1 MKKRRFKKI
10 TITKRQKFII
20 AAVFLASGLL
30 LIQLANVAWRY
41 QAIFALTVL
50 TYILSAWSLIEGLK
64 GIKWLTVLILPTL
77 FTAGVGLF
85 YFLLPSTWL
94 TRLPVAALYGLG
106 LYALLLTENIFAV
119 AAVRNIQLFRSAN
132 AVGFLLTLLTAFFL
146 YDTILSFRFS
156 FWLNFVLVFLAS
168 LPLFIQGLWSVNLEE
183 KITGQ
188 IFFYSLALSLILAEG
203 ILAFSFWPVTV
214 SVGSLALITIMYVLL
229 GLTQHHLS
237 QRLFKRTINEYLT
250 VGIVVLIVTMLTT
263 HWGG

>member
-20 AAVFLASGLL
+20 AAVLLASGLL

-106 LYALLLTENIFAV
+106 DQFA
-119 AAVRNIQLFRSAN
+119 
-132 AVGFLLTLLTAFFL
+132 
-146 YDTILSFRFS
+146 
-156 FWLNFVLVFLAS
+156 
-168 LPLFIQGLWSVNLEE
+168 
-183 KITGQ
+183 
-188 IFFYSLALSLILAEG
+188 
-203 ILAFSFWPVTV
+203 
-214 SVGSLALITIMYVLL
+214 
-229 GLTQHHLS
+229 
-237 QRLFKRTINEYLT
+237 
-250 VGIVVLIVTMLTT
+250 
-263 HWGG
+263 